1 MVSGGQVEKQIAN
14 AIASGKLAATGGVGK
29 PIANL
34 DADPLWWAK
43 SLLKRQKTSDGFGD
57 ARIAQESRLRSAIEA
72 ELLSD
77 ARRTLRDVNS
87 FSAEWN
93 AGSDAEHHLP
103 IRSETWLLTQRAP
116 C

>member
-1 MVSGGQVEKQIAN
+1 MSGGQVEKQIAN
-14 AIASGKLAATGGVGK
+14 AIASGKLAATEGVGK

-43 SLLKRQKTSDGFGD
+43 SLLKRQKTSDGFRD
-57 ARIAQESRLRSAIEA
+57 AQIEQESRLRIAIEA

-93 AGSDAEHHLP
+93 AESGAELQLP

>member
-1 MVSGGQVEKQIAN
+1 MVSGGQVEKQIAD
-14 AIASGKLAATGGVGK
+14 AIASGKLAATEGVGK

-93 AGSDAEHHLP
+93 AGSDAEHQLP